1 MKEKLKEKISYFI
14 IGEWVLWTVSVVII
28 ISTFFVF
35 RNTNY
40 ISLIGSILGVTSLVF
55 CAKGNPIGQA
65 LIIVFSILYA
75 INSYRFAYYGEM
87 ITYFGMTTPMAI
99 ASLIVWLKNPFK
111 GDKKQVK
118 INVIKGKEY
127 FLAFG
132 LTAVETIVFYFVL
145 KVLNTANL
153 IISTVLVATSF
164 IAIYFTFRRSPLYA
178 LGYAANDVVLII
190 MWILATIE
198 DKSYLSMVICIC
210 VFLFND
216 VYSFLNWH
224 RMRKKQSSV
233 ETELTEKFEKEVNQ
247 NE

>member
-132 LTAVETIVFYFVL
+132 LIAVETIVFYFVL

-178 LGYAANDVVLII
+178 LGYAANDV
-190 MWILATIE
+190 E
-198 DKSYLSMVICIC
+198 
-210 VFLFND
+210 
-216 VYSFLNWH
+216 
-224 RMRKKQSSV
+224 
-233 ETELTEKFEKEVNQ
+233 
-247 NE
+247 